1 MKQSDCTSM
10 IHQTAPPTTQPPL
23 SVEGIIWSRQ
33 GLHRHATSYNWNK
46 KKEASEGN
54 AASGICES
62 GIGVQ
67 TAIQQCQPADGR
79 LAARAGPLVSH
90 QQRNQERRR
99 GDEGFKEGGTTSE
112 FGFISLKTTD
122 FNSAKCSGGGTGD
135 GCLRL
140 PPGFPLRASLFPR
153 VTPASLSSDSSL
165 SPHSPFLFLKHHR
178 SKSADK

>member
-10 IHQTAPPTTQPPL
+10 IHQTAPPTTQPPSPL
-23 SVEGIIWSRQ
+23 RESYGADRDSTGMQLPIIGI
-33 GLHRHATSYNWNK
+33 K

-79 LAARAGPLVSH
+79 LAACAGPLVSH

-99 GDEGFKEGGTTSE
+99 GDEGFKEGE
-112 FGFISLKTTD
+112 WLQSLDSSLWRQQILT
-122 FNSAKCSGGGTGD
+122 
-135 GCLRL
+135 LRNAAAAGL
-140 PPGFPLRASLFPR
+140 E
-153 VTPASLSSDSSL
+153 TPASQLPAASIAVSPSYPRLFILRLLSLTTLTFSL
-165 SPHSPFLFLKHHR
+165 S
-178 SKSADK
+178 

>member
-1 MKQSDCTSM
+1 MHTR
-10 IHQTAPPTTQPPL
+10 TQICNETVWLHINDSPDSTPYHATPL

-79 LAARAGPLVSH
+79 LAACAGPLVSH

-99 GDEGFKEGGTTSE
+99 GDEGFKEGE
-112 FGFISLKTTD
+112 WLQSLDSSLWRRQILT
-122 FNSAKCSGGGTGD
+122 
-135 GCLRL
+135 LRNAAAAGL
-140 PPGFPLRASLFPR
+140 E
-153 VTPASLSSDSSL
+153 TPASQLPAASIAVSPSYPRLFILRLLSLTTLTFSL
-165 SPHSPFLFLKHHR
+165 S
-178 SKSADK
+178 